1 MQHFETYLKLQTRSP
16 YFLEPAV
23 VTFRAN
29 IILDP
34 IFSFLHTGY
43 ESINPW
49 NLFSYKQ
56 TESVL
61 NWPSLQ
67 YTFFEDSLKSTDP
80 DRLVIMV

>member
-49 NLFSYKQ
+49 SLFS
-56 TESVL
+56 
-61 NWPSLQ
+61 
-67 YTFFEDSLKSTDP
+67 
-80 DRLVIMV
+80 